1 MGTKQS
7 MKRREGMTRKVQHLI
22 DNGSIPSPEHKDK
35 YGDKH
40 KNFMIYGC
48 PSLLDEIST
57 KQNTRNIS
65 ELSYERTVTVSEKLT
80 VKRDLAKEFDD
91 YRNDI
96 YNSLSRFD
104 EAINSRSK
112 ENNLGLISRIGDLFK
127 SPLAKK
133 IENEERKRMHYSF
146 NELETLFLASIVPS
160 IDGQYF
166 ETCIDLMYLK
176 DKNEEMKQC
185 FEEFEQDWV
194 SK

>member
-40 KNFMIYGC
+40 KNFMTYGS
-48 PSLLDEIST
+48 PSLLD
-57 KQNTRNIS
+57 
-65 ELSYERTVTVSEKLT
+65 

-112 ENNLGLISRIGDLFK
+112 ENSLGLISRIEDLFK